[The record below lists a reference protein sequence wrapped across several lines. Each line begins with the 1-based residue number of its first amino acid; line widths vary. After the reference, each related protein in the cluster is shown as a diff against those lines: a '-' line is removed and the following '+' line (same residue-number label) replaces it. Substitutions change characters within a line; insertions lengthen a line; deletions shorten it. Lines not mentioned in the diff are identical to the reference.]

1 MTTTRPAARPAPGHD
16 PRLSGRA
23 LAETCMRAIVATG
36 YGSAD
41 VLQLAEV
48 EKPRPKANE
57 ILVRVRASTVT
68 AGDIRMRS
76 FNVPPLLWLPAR
88 LTLGWSKPRQP
99 IYGME
104 LAGDV
109 EAVGKDVRRF
119 KVGDQVFAST
129 LQHQFG
135 AHAEYKCL
143 PEDGAVA
150 VKPRQLSYAEA
161 ATLAIGAHTALYFLR
176 AGKVQ
181 PGQKALINGA
191 SGSVGTFAV
200 QLAKNFGAHV
210 TGVCSTRNVA
220 LVQSL
225 GADQVIDYTQVDW
238 TSTGE
243 TYDIIFDAVGTTTF
257 AHCNHALKPNGYYL
271 HTVLAGAALQGR
283 WYALTTGKHVVG
295 GTAAPRSEALAFLA
309 ELGETGR
316 LKPVIDRSYALE
328 EIADAHRYVETGRK
342 QGNVVITVDQSNDR
356 PRSPI
361 HD

>member
-1 MTTTRPAARPAPGHD
+1 
-16 PRLSGRA
+16 
-23 LAETCMRAIVATG
+23 MRAIVATG
-36 YGSAD
+36 YGAAD
-41 VLQLAEV
+41 VLQLTEV
-48 EKPRPKANE
+48 EKPRPKDNE
-57 ILVRVRASTVT
+57 ILVRVRAAPVS

-76 FNVPPLLWLPAR
+76 FSVPPMLWLPAR
-88 LTLGWSKPRQP
+88 LALGISKPRQP

-129 LQHQFG
+129 LEHQFG

-150 VKPRQLSYAEA
+150 AKPRQMSYAEA
-161 ATLAIGAHTALYFLR
+161 ATLAIGAHTALHFLK
-176 AGKVQ
+176 AGQIQ
-181 PGQKALINGA
+181 PGQKVLINGA
-191 SGSVGTFAV
+191 SGSVGTYAV
-200 QLAKNFGAHV
+200 QLAKYFGAHV
-210 TGVCSTRNVA
+210 TGVCSTRNMA

-225 GADQVIDYTQVDW
+225 GADQVIDYTHVDF
-238 TSTGE
+238 SRTGE

-316 LKPVIDRSYALE
+316 LKPVIDRCYALE

-342 QGNVVITVDQSNDR
+342 QGNVVIMV
-356 PRSPI
+356 
-361 HD
+361 

>member
-1 MTTTRPAARPAPGHD
+1 MITTRPAVRPD
-16 PRLSGRA
+16 PRQG
-23 LAETCMRAIVATG
+23 MRMPQEDIEHTHMRGIVAAG

-48 EKPRPKANE
+48 EKPTPKANE
-57 ILVRVRASTVT
+57 ILVRVRASTVN

-76 FNVPPLLWLPAR
+76 FTVPPLLWLPAR
-88 LTLGWSKPRQP
+88 LTLGWDKPRQP

-129 LQHQFG
+129 LEHTFG

-150 VKPRQLSYAEA
+150 AKPRQLSYAEA
-161 ATLAIGAHTALYFLR
+161 ATLAIGAHTALHFLK
-176 AGKVQ
+176 AGKIQ
-181 PGQKALINGA
+181 PGQKVLINGA

-200 QLAKNFGAHV
+200 QLAKYFGAHV

-220 LVQSL
+220 LVHSL
-225 GADQVIDYTQVDW
+225 GADQVIDYTQVDFL
-238 TSTGE
+238 STGE
-243 TYDIIFDAVGTTTF
+243 TYDMIFDAVGTTTF
-257 AHCNHALKPNGYYL
+257 AQCNRVLKPNGYYL
-271 HTVLAGAALQGR
+271 HTVLAGAALQGL
-283 WYALTTGKHVVG
+283 WYALTTGKHIIG
-295 GTAAPRSEALAFLA
+295 GTAAPRREALTFLA
-309 ELGETGR
+309 ELSGTGR
-316 LKPVIDRSYALE
+316 LKPVIDRCYALE

-342 QGNVVITVDQSNDR
+342 QGNVIITMEPPSL
-356 PRSPI
+356 
-361 HD
+361 

>member
-1 MTTTRPAARPAPGHD
+1 MTNTQPAARSAPRRGMRMTDHD
-16 PRLSGRA
+16 
-23 LAETCMRAIVATG
+23 LAATRMRAIVATG
-36 YGSAD
+36 YGAAD

-48 EKPRPKANE
+48 KKPQPKANE
-57 ILVRVRASTVT
+57 ILVRVRASTVS

-76 FNVPPLLWLPAR
+76 FTVPPLLWLPAR

-119 KVGDQVFAST
+119 KVGEQVFAST
-129 LQHQFG
+129 LEHQFG
-135 AHAEYKCL
+135 GHAEYKCL
-143 PEDGAVA
+143 PEGGAVA
-150 VKPRQLSYAEA
+150 AKPRQMSYAEA

-181 PGQKALINGA
+181 PGQQVLINGP

-200 QLAKNFGAHV
+200 QLAKDFGAHV

-225 GADQVIDYTQVDW
+225 GADQVLDYTQVDW

-257 AHCNHALKPNGYYL
+257 AHCNRALKPNGSYL
-271 HTVLAGAALQGR
+271 HTVLAGAALQGL
-283 WYALTTGKHVVG
+283 WYALTTGKHIIG
-295 GTAAPRSEALAFLA
+295 GTAAPRSDALTFLA
-309 ELGETGR
+309 ELSETGR

-342 QGNVVITVDQSNDR
+342 QGNVVITVD
-356 PRSPI
+356 
-361 HD
+361 

>member
-1 MTTTRPAARPAPGHD
+1 MTTTPAARPAPRRDMHMPHD
-16 PRLSGRA
+16 A
-23 LAETCMRAIVATG
+23 LEATRMRAILATG

-41 VLQLAEV
+41 VLQLTEV
-48 EKPRPKANE
+48 EKPRPKDNE
-57 ILVRVRASTVT
+57 ILVRVRAATVS

-76 FNVPPLLWLPAR
+76 FAVPPLLWLPAR

-109 EAVGKDVRRF
+109 EAVGSAVRRF

-129 LQHQFG
+129 LEHQFG

-150 VKPRQLSYAEA
+150 AKPQQMSYAEA
-161 ATLAIGAHTALYFLR
+161 ATLAIGAHTALYFLK
-176 AGKVQ
+176 AGKIQ
-181 PGQKALINGA
+181 PGKKVLINGA

-200 QLAKNFGAHV
+200 QLAKYFGAHV

-225 GADQVIDYTQVDW
+225 GADRVIDYTHVDFW
-238 TSTGE
+238 SSGE
-243 TYDIIFDAVGTTTF
+243 AYDIIFDTVGTTTF
-257 AHCNHALKPNGYYL
+257 SQCNRALTPNGAYL
-271 HTVLAGAALQGR
+271 HTVLAGAALQGL
-283 WYALTTGKHVVG
+283 WYRLTTGKHVIG
-295 GTAAPRSEALAFLA
+295 GTATPRSEALAFLK
-309 ELGETGR
+309 ELSETGQ
-316 LKPVIDRSYALE
+316 LKPVIDRCYALE

-342 QGNVVITVDQSNDR
+342 QGNVVITLEA
-356 PRSPI
+356 P
-361 HD
+361 HTA

>member
-1 MTTTRPAARPAPGHD
+1 
-16 PRLSGRA
+16 
-23 LAETCMRAIVATG
+23 MRAIVATG
-36 YGSAD
+36 YSAAE
-41 VLQLAEV
+41 VLQLTKV
-48 EKPRPKANE
+48 EKPRLKVNE
-57 ILVRVRASTVT
+57 ILVRVRAATVS

-76 FNVPPLLWLPAR
+76 FSVPPMLWLPAR
-88 LTLGWSKPRQP
+88 LALGISKPRQP

-129 LQHQFG
+129 LEHQFG

-150 VKPRQLSYAEA
+150 AKPRQMSYAEA
-161 ATLAIGAHTALYFLR
+161 ATLAIGAHTALHFLK
-176 AGKVQ
+176 AGQIQ
-181 PGQKALINGA
+181 PGQKVLINGA
-191 SGSVGTFAV
+191 SGSVGTYAV
-200 QLAKNFGAHV
+200 QLAKYFGAHV

-225 GADQVIDYTQVDW
+225 GADQVIDYTHVDFS
-238 TSTGE
+238 STGE

-257 AHCNHALKPNGYYL
+257 AHCNHALKPNGSYL

-283 WYALTTGKHVVG
+283 WYRLTTGKHVVG
-295 GTAAPRSEALAFLA
+295 GTATPRSDALTFLK
-309 ELGETGR
+309 ELSETGR

-342 QGNVVITVDQSNDR
+342 QGNVVITVDQRNDR
-356 PRSPI
+356 PMSPI

>member
-1 MTTTRPAARPAPGHD
+1 
-16 PRLSGRA
+16 
-23 LAETCMRAIVATG
+23 MRAIVATG